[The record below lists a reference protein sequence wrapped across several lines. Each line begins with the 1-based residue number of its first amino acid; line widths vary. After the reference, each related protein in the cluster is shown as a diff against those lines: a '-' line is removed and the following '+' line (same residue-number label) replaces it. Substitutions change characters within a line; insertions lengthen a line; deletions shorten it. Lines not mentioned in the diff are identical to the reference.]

1 MSKRHRPTSPV
12 FPNTSEDKN
21 TVQITDPP
29 STPITFVDEIQ
40 RDLAN
45 IKKTSE
51 NYDEYY
57 RNTMIYF
64 ARKQAIF
71 LYDIRHW
78 LKELVDMQNIGDS
91 AHH

>member
-1 MSKRHRPTSPV
+1 MSKKHRPTSPV
-12 FPNTSEDKN
+12 FPNTAEEKN
-21 TVQITDPP
+21 TVQIADPP
-29 STPITFVDEIQ
+29 STPITFVDEVT

-57 RNTMIYF
+57 RNTMVYF